1 MFKVGDRVRII
12 KLIDDCGEPRFMGK
26 CATITALRAG
36 SPTMTGETPLDPLY
50 EVHSR
55 RAGDSAFWEEEME
68 LL

>member
-12 KLIDDCGEPRFMGK
+12 KLVDDCGEPRFIGK
-26 CATITALRAG
+26 CATITALRTG
-36 SPTMTGETPLDPLY
+36 NMTGETPLDPLY

-55 RAGDSAFWEEEME
+55 RAGEGAFWEEEME